1 MDYVVYVLSK
11 DGKPLMPISRRGKVR
26 HLLRDKAA
34 KIVNYRPFT
43 IQLTHDV
50 HIVTEDVTLDVKRI
64 DDNHVKWTASTKDTI
79 LCESI
84 VESKARP
91 KKPKK
96 PYRKQVK
103 KHRYRKPLSLK
114 RKGVSNA
121 GN

>member
-11 DGKPLMPISRRGKVR
+11 DGKPLMPIIRRGKVR

-43 IQLTHDV
+43 IQLMHDV
-50 HIVTEDVTLDVKRI
+50 HIVTEDVTLDVKQI
-64 DDNHVKWTASTKDTI
+64 DENHVKWTASTKDKI

-96 PYRKQVK
+96 PDRKHVK

-114 RKGVSNA
+114 RKRVTNA
-121 GN
+121 GK

>member
-1 MDYVVYVLSK
+1 MIFVLSK
-11 DGKPLMPISRRGKVR
+11 DGKPLYPTDRYGKVR

-34 KIVNYRPFT
+34 KIVSYKPFT
-43 IQLTHDV
+43 IQLTNDV
-50 HIVTEDVTLDVKRI
+50 HIVTDDVTLEVKRI
-64 DDNHVKWTASTKDTI
+64 DENHVRWTASTKDTI

-96 PYRKQVK
+96 PYRKQLK

-114 RKGVSNA
+114 RKGVSDA